1 MPRIE
6 VRLTGFGGQG
16 IVLSG
21 IILAK
26 AAMHDKKGVVQS
38 QSYGPEARGG
48 ACHSEVIISDEAIH
62 YPLVEEADI
71 LVAMS
76 QEALDKHMN
85 SIKKGGILIIDS
97 DTITRIPDES
107 EVKVTKVPATSIAS
121 EKLGKGIVA
130 NIVMLGTLTNLTGIV
145 SKEAMEKA
153 ALESTPR
160 GTEETN
166 LRALKEGYLCAQK
179 DEQRK

>member
-21 IILAK
+21 IILAR

-48 ACHSEVIISDEAIH
+48 ACHSEVVISDESIH
-62 YPLVEEADI
+62 YPLVDEPDI

-85 SIKKGGILIIDS
+85 SLKRGGILIIDS

-107 EVKVTKVPATSIAS
+107 EVKVTKVPAASLAS
-121 EKLGKGIVA
+121 EKLGKGIAA
-130 NIVMLGTLTNLTGIV
+130 NIVMLGALTNLTGIV

-153 ALESTPR
+153 ALESAPR

-166 LRALKEGYLCAQK
+166 LRALKEGYLCAQPSNLS
-179 DEQRK
+179 

>member
-1 MPRIE
+1 M
-6 VRLTGFGGQG
+6 
-16 IVLSG
+16 
-21 IILAK
+21 K
-26 AAMHDKKGVVQS
+26 
-38 QSYGPEARGG
+38 
-48 ACHSEVIISDEAIH
+48 
-62 YPLVEEADI
+62 
-71 LVAMS
+71 
-76 QEALDKHMN
+76 
-85 SIKKGGILIIDS
+85 SIKKVGILIIDS

-121 EKLGKGIVA
+121 EKLGQGIVA